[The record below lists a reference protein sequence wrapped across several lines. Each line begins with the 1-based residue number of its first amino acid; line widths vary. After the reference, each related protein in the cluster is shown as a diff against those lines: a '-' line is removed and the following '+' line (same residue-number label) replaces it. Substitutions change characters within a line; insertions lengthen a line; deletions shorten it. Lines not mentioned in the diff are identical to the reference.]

1 MAIHRCAAGAS
12 VGLVLGLAT
21 VAHAQG
27 ATDLVSQAS
36 AATSDPSTML
46 LLQFLQAG
54 GLPAALALLGWLLGR
69 GGIPLH
75 VRLSDDDRKLLGAK
89 LKQGGN

>member
-1 MAIHRCAAGAS
+1 MGLHRCAGGA
-12 VGLVLGLAT
+12 VMGLVLGLAT

-27 ATDLVSQAS
+27 AVELVPSIAPPQ
-36 AATSDPSTML
+36 TDPSTALML
-46 LLQFLQAG
+46 ALLQAG

-75 VRLSDDDRKLLGAK
+75 VRLSDDDRTLLGAK

>member
-1 MAIHRCAAGAS
+1 MGWHRCMGGA
-12 VGLVLGLAT
+12 VMGLVLGLAT

-27 ATDLVSQAS
+27 AVDLVPSVTPPQ
-36 AATSDPSTML
+36 TDPSTALML
-46 LLQFLQAG
+46 ALLQAG